1 MKDAQAKFF
10 NDERY
15 LRLSHEVDDIRI
27 GDIDVHAA
35 HVIWKDAPED
45 FVEWLVDSFDS
56 TYSNLVV
63 IHEVMHEYIMD
74 TEEDHDFT
82 QEELDELFTYAET
95 TPVKAFF
102 PERQCIN
109 S

>member
-1 MKDAQAKFF
+1 MDAVANMLDTQAKFF

-15 LRLSHEVDDIRI
+15 QRLTQEVDDIRI
-27 GDIDVHAA
+27 GDVEVHAP
-35 HVIWKDAPED
+35 HVVWKDAPED

-95 TPVKAFF
+95 TL
-102 PERQCIN
+102 
-109 S
+109 

>member
-1 MKDAQAKFF
+1 MEDAQAKFF

-15 LRLSHEVDDIRI
+15 QRLTREIDDIRL
-27 GDIDVHAA
+27 GDIDVHVA
-35 HVIWKDAPED
+35 HVVWEDAPED

-56 TYSNLVV
+56 TYSYLVV

-82 QEELDELFTYAET
+82 Q
-95 TPVKAFF
+95 
-102 PERQCIN
+102 
-109 S
+109 

>member
-1 MKDAQAKFF
+1 MVDAQAKFF

-15 LRLSHEVDDIRI
+15 LRLSNEVDDIRI
-27 GDIDVHAA
+27 GDIDVHVA
-35 HVIWKDAPED
+35 HVVWKDAPED

-56 TYSNLVV
+56 SYCNLVV
-63 IHEVMHEYIMD
+63 IHEVMHEYIME

-82 QEELDELFTYAET
+82 QEEFDELFKYAET
-95 TPVKAFF
+95 TPIKAFF
-102 PERQCIN
+102 PERQRIN

>member
-1 MKDAQAKFF
+1 MIDAQAKFF

-27 GDIDVHAA
+27 GDIGADVA
-35 HVIWKDAPED
+35 HVAWKDAPED
-45 FVEWLVDSFDS
+45 FVEWLVDSFDP
-56 TYSNLVV
+56 TYHDLVV

-82 QEELDELFTYAET
+82 QEELDELFKYAET

-102 PERQCIN
+102 PER
-109 S
+109 

>member
-1 MKDAQAKFF
+1 MVDAQVKFF
-10 NDERY
+10 NDARY
-15 LRLSHEVDDIRI
+15 SRLTDEVDDTRI
-27 GDIDVHAA
+27 GDIEVHAA

-45 FVEWLVDSFDS
+45 FVEWLVDSFDP
-56 TYSNLVV
+56 TYNNLVV

-82 QEELDELFTYAET
+82 QKELNELFKYAET

-102 PERQCIN
+102 PER
-109 S
+109 

>member
-1 MKDAQAKFF
+1 MVDAQAKFF

-35 HVIWKDAPED
+35 HVVWKDAPED

-56 TYSNLVV
+56 TYSNLNLVV
-63 IHEVMHEYIMD
+63 IHEVMQEYIMY

-102 PERQCIN
+102 PER
-109 S
+109 